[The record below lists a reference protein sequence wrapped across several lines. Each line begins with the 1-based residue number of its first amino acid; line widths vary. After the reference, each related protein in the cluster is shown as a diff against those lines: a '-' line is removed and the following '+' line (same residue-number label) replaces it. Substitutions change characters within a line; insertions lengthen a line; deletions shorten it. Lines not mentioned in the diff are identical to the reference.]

1 MRLKQCTV
9 TQIENFNRVSLMLPL
24 WFCFL
29 YCLPEIRIFFFILSS
44 LEKSIARPRLIA
56 TPERGPL
63 PACKLVFTL
72 SKNWSRVCHMSLFF
86 SVDAVASM

>member
-44 LEKSIARPRLIA
+44 LEKIDRKTEINYNAGTGTIARL
-56 TPERGPL
+56 
-63 PACKLVFTL
+63 
-72 SKNWSRVCHMSLFF
+72 
-86 SVDAVASM
+86 